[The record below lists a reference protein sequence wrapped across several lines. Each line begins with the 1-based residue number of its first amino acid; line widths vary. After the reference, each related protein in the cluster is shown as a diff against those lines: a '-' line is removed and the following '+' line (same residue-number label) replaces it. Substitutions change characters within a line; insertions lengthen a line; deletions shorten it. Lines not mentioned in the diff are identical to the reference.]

1 MKLVVGL
8 GNPGS
13 QYERTRHNV
22 GFMVVDRLAR
32 RHGLVGNR
40 KRFNAMVADGTI
52 CGQKV
57 MLMQP
62 ATFMNRSGQ
71 AVGQAVRYHQLAEQ
85 DLMLVVDDTALPTG
99 TLRLRKQGSPG
110 GHNGLADVARTLD
123 TDAYPRLRVGI
134 GLPRIGDQP
143 ISQVDY
149 VLGRFSPEQLQ
160 SIEPALES
168 ACDTIETW
176 LQRGIEIAMNQ
187 CNSRPAEDQTDDND
201 KPRTS

>member
-22 GFMVVDRLAR
+22 GFMVVDRLAQ
-32 RHGLVGNR
+32 RHRLVGNR
-40 KRFNAMVADGTI
+40 QRFNATVGDGVI
-52 CGQKV
+52 RGQKV

-71 AVGQAVRYHQLAEQ
+71 AVGQAVRYHQLAQE
-85 DLMLVVDDTALPTG
+85 DLMLIVDDTALPIG

-110 GHNGLADVARTLD
+110 GHNGLADVARALD
-123 TDAYPRLRVGI
+123 SDAYPRLRVGI
-134 GLPRIGDQP
+134 GLPRIGQQP

-149 VLGRFSPEQLQ
+149 VLGRFSSEQLQ
-160 SIEPALES
+160 EIEPALER

-176 LQRGIEIAMNQ
+176 LDRGIDIAMNQ
-187 CNSRPAEDQTDDND
+187 CNSRPADDQADREDEPE
-201 KPRTS
+201 KP